1 MISRRSLRIRA
12 FQYLFSYFKQEPY
25 PSIEYF
31 KQQSLKSLDKT
42 YYFYLLMLSLLDE
55 MRILELNDKEKH
67 KNKLIKA
74 NVEFIPFFSINPFL
88 LALKENQLFYQK
100 LTAHKVNFGKDKDWV
115 HAVYKNFRKSEM
127 FKNYSESKHS
137 EKIALL
143 FLEEFV
149 TDYLYHNE
157 LVENFF
163 DEESQ
168 FAQEDLYI
176 SLNFI
181 LKNIEEFEKQK
192 KLEIFSLYKDEKVD
206 KKFVEDIMH
215 YTAQNFKVFD
225 TYIQKYSE
233 NWDLERINYSDLL
246 LLKMCLVELIYF
258 PEIPLKTSV
267 DEYIEISKEYSTS
280 QSYVFINGILVGLIK
295 ALREKGML
303 HKTP

>member
-31 KQQSLKSLDKT
+31 KQQCLKSLDKT

-55 MRILELNDKEKH
+55 MRLLELNDKEKY

-74 NVEFIPFFSINPFL
+74 HVEFIPFFSTNPFL

-100 LTAHKVNFGKDKDWV
+100 LTAHKVHFGKDKDWV
-115 HAVYKNFRKSEM
+115 YTVYKNFRKSEM
-127 FKNYSESKHS
+127 FKNYSESEHS
-137 EKIALL
+137 EKTALQ

-206 KKFVEDIMH
+206 KKFVEDLMH

-295 ALREKGML
+295 DLREKGML

>member
-25 PSIEYF
+25 PSIEYL
-31 KQQSLKSLDKT
+31 KQQCLKSLDKT

-55 MRILELNDKEKH
+55 MRLLELNDREKY
-67 KNKLIKA
+67 KNKLIKTS
-74 NVEFIPFFSINPFL
+74 VEFIPFFSTNPFL

-100 LTAHKVNFGKDKDWV
+100 LTAHKVYFGKDKDWV
-115 HAVYKNFRKSEM
+115 QAVYKNFRKSEM
-127 FKNYSESKHS
+127 FKNYSESEHS
-137 EKIALL
+137 EKTALQ

-181 LKNIEEFEKQK
+181 FKNIEEFEKQK

-206 KKFVEDIMH
+206 KKFVEDLMH

-280 QSYVFINGILVGLIK
+280 QSYIFINGILVGLIK
-295 ALREKGML
+295 DLREKGML